1 MQATEAPTYEMIDPQ
16 TSGRLKE
23 SIAGHE
29 GMAILEKAFGTGLK
43 RAPLSRAALERFLAC
58 HVAFVRDVPTSILTV
73 ANRLSHACM
82 KFDYFGGHSIAA
94 RTLFAAVHEYGLQ
107 NTEVGFAKTHFELY
121 RDGIRSFGFD
131 EKAIL
136 SNKSIFPEA
145 VEMAD
150 WNENLAQN
158 APLAK
163 ALGAH
168 VALEATADREF
179 LLLWEGFSKYWQ
191 AYNLKGIEDP
201 ALGFYHIHIVQ
212 ETQHAELS
220 VEALDKYLA
229 FRPNEA
235 ALALDGCNEFL
246 AVYCKC
252 MKAFDRAFFS

>member
-150 WNENLAQN
+150 WNVILAQN

-163 ALGAH
+163 ALGATSRSRRPPI
-168 VALEATADREF
+168 ASF
-179 LLLWEGFSKYWQ
+179 CFSGK
-191 AYNLKGIEDP
+191 D
-201 ALGFYHIHIVQ
+201 
-212 ETQHAELS
+212 S
-220 VEALDKYLA
+220 VNIG
-229 FRPNEA
+229 RRTTS
-235 ALALDGCNEFL
+235 
-246 AVYCKC
+246 
-252 MKAFDRAFFS
+252 RASRTLRSVFTISTSFKKRSTPS